1 MKLYNIAE
9 LLDQCREALEEM
21 YYLDKMIAGMY
32 AGLKTSPEFRELRT
46 KKDMLDKRYLQL
58 KETLREL
65 GREENRVNENKEE

>member
-32 AGLKTSPEFRELRT
+32 TGLKTSPEFRELRT

-65 GREENRVNENKEE
+65 GREENRADEKKEE